1 MANIERTYT
10 IPLRREWL
18 KSVKYKR
25 AKKAVRAIREFLMRH
40 MKVEEMDNIKLGKYL
55 NLILWSHGIKNPPSR
70 VKVNVIKDDKGI
82 VRAEIVGAPVEK
94 KKEEKPKKGAKPGEK
109 KPEAPARAGASA
121 DQPTKSALPEKKAE
135 PAKPAEA
142 KPAEAK
148 PVAPKPAVPKA
159 PSAPQPVPVKPA
171 PMPAPKQQTGQ
182 MVR

>member
-40 MKVEEMDNIKLGKYL
+40 MKVEDMDNIKLGRYL
-55 NLILWSHGIKNPPSR
+55 NMIVWSHGIKNPPSR
-70 VKVNVIKDDKGI
+70 VKVNVVKDDKGI
-82 VRAEIVGAPVEK
+82 VRAEMVGAPVEK

-121 DQPTKSALPEKKAE
+121 DQPTKSALPEKPAE
-135 PAKPAEA
+135 VKPA
-142 KPAEAK
+142 
-148 PVAPKPAVPKA
+148 APKPAVPKA
-159 PSAPQPVPVKPA
+159 PAPVPVKQPS
-171 PMPAPKQQTGQ
+171 APKQQTGQ
-182 MVR
+182 IIR